1 MTPKGVSILGS
12 TGSIGRQ
19 TLEVIEASPDRFRVV
34 GLAASRSID
43 VLLEQAL
50 RFRPSYVAILDQSLV
65 SDLRARLSQT
75 AIRVGAGEAGFE
87 QAATLPEAQV
97 VVGAVSG
104 MAGLGPALAAIRSG
118 KRMALANKEPLVA
131 AGSIVMSE
139 ARRFGSEIVPVDSE
153 HSALFQCLLGHRR
166 EEVSRLILT
175 ASGGALRDLSPAALA
190 EVTPE
195 RALAH
200 PTWQM
205 GPKVTIDSAT
215 LMNKGLEVIEAHWL
229 FGVPVERI
237 EVVLHRQSIVHSL
250 GEFVDGS
257 TLAQMSAPD
266 MRLPIQYALGF
277 PERVPRRWGTMEVS
291 KLGELSFGPV
301 DMDRYPC
308 LRLAYEAARRGGAA
322 PAAMNAA
329 NEVAVEAFLAR
340 RIGFLDIP
348 RIIAAVLD
356 RHEPGEAD
364 TLEKV
369 LLADAEA
376 RRLAHKL
383 VG

>member
-1 MTPKGVSILGS
+1 
-12 TGSIGRQ
+12 
-19 TLEVIEASPDRFRVV
+19 
-34 GLAASRSID
+34 
-43 VLLEQAL
+43 
-50 RFRPSYVAILDQSLV
+50 
-65 SDLRARLSQT
+65 
-75 AIRVGAGEAGFE
+75 
-87 QAATLPEAQV
+87 
-97 VVGAVSG
+97 
-104 MAGLGPALAAIRSG
+104 
-118 KRMALANKEPLVA
+118 
-131 AGSIVMSE
+131 
-139 ARRFGSEIVPVDSE
+139 
-153 HSALFQCLLGHRR
+153 
-166 EEVSRLILT
+166 
-175 ASGGALRDLSPAALA
+175 
-190 EVTPE
+190 
-195 RALAH
+195 
-200 PTWQM
+200 
-205 GPKVTIDSAT
+205 
-215 LMNKGLEVIEAHWL
+215 
-229 FGVPVERI
+229 
-237 EVVLHRQSIVHSL
+237 
-250 GEFVDGS
+250 
-257 TLAQMSAPD
+257 
-266 MRLPIQYALGF
+266 
-277 PERVPRRWGTMEVS
+277 VPRRWGTMEVS